1 MSPRRRVRATELARN
16 KKDSILS
23 KYFILLLAIGG
34 LFLFFMIK
42 WTAANNF
49 DRFASAKQYSEY
61 YKEYFVEYPVTYN
74 VFDDQKLVVR
84 ATNLGYDFW
93 NKEFRGKLKQSENE
107 VNEMLKI
114 EEWINTPD
122 ANNGFVKQKV
132 NLSSFPDIFDLI
144 KQGREIS
151 EKTLYNIA
159 AGEIF
164 DFWEISLK
172 NYKIRKHALEFAKR
186 YISYLY
192 DSPLLSPLEAEKK
205 TKVLES
211 LTKEK
216 TKIVGSVDSVVA
228 KIKAFGNED
237 VNKQLDKAISSPSSL
252 PQADRQALL
261 ISILQ
266 AMEIYSKSNL
276 PKNESMEGF
285 FKYVNIDNIEINE
298 AEKSILIKNI
308 NTGIKLSFFKEALFL
323 KKLKEKLPKDNF
335 NYLIFLGDRHGMWRL
350 PPKYIR
356 WTVSIDD
363 PFAITDKCRGAV
375 KLLSEEGYFV
385 VTRKNEEI
393 IIDEMPEVTKRIRS
407 EVALLGD
414 DKVKKN
420 EYFAALLKEFPSKNY
435 IFDPTNMII
444 SKKYDLPVDW
454 RTGQPVEKN
463 LTALVLDTDP
473 VRARMYSYSLFISD
487 KKDIKS
493 FSDSNQDIVFA
504 VLGTDGSVTVPDKW
518 KELFFNRAQVEEMK
532 KDYSIKM
539 KGLNPDGSV
548 PEKK

>member
-1 MSPRRRVRATELARN
+1 
-16 KKDSILS
+16 
-23 KYFILLLAIGG
+23 
-34 LFLFFMIK
+34 MIK

-49 DRFASAKQYSEY
+49 DRFASAKKYSEY
-61 YKEYFVEYPVTYN
+61 YKDYFVESPITYN
-74 VFDDQKLVVR
+74 VFNDMKLVIR

-93 NKEFRGKLKQSENE
+93 NKDFRSKLTQSENE

-122 ANNGFVKQKV
+122 ANNGFIKQKV
-132 NLSSFPDIFDLI
+132 NLSSFPDIYDLI

-172 NYKIRKHALEFAKR
+172 NYKIKKRALEIAKI
-186 YISYLY
+186 YINYLY
-192 DSPLLSPLEAEKK
+192 DSPFLSPVEAENK

-216 TKIVGSVDSVVA
+216 TKIVGSVDNVVA
-228 KIKAFGNED
+228 KIKVFGNED
-237 VNKQLDKAISSPSSL
+237 INKLLDKAVSNPSSL
-252 PQADRQALL
+252 PQTDRQALL

-276 PKNESMEGF
+276 PKSESMEGF
-285 FKYVNIDNIEINE
+285 FKYTTIGNIELNE
-298 AEKSILIKNI
+298 AEKSVFIKNV

-350 PPKYIR
+350 PPEYIR

-363 PFAITDKCRGAV
+363 PFAITDKCRGAI
-375 KLLSEEGYFV
+375 KLLPEEGYFV
-385 VTRKNEEI
+385 VTRKNEELI
-393 IIDEMPEVTKRIRS
+393 VDEMPEVTKRIRS
-407 EVALLGD
+407 EVASLNG

-420 EYFAALLKEFPSKNY
+420 EYFESLLKEFPSKNY
-435 IFDPTNMII
+435 IFDPANITI

-454 RTGQPVEKN
+454 RTGKSAEN
-463 LTALVLDTDP
+463 NMTALVLDTDP

-487 KKDIKS
+487 KQDIKS
-493 FSDSNQDIVFA
+493 FSDSNPDVVFA
-504 VLGTDGSVTVPDKW
+504 VLGMDGSVTVPDKW
-518 KELFFNRAQVEEMK
+518 KELFLNRTQVEEMK
-532 KDYSIKM
+532 KEYNIKM
-539 KGLNPDGSV
+539 KGSNPDGSV